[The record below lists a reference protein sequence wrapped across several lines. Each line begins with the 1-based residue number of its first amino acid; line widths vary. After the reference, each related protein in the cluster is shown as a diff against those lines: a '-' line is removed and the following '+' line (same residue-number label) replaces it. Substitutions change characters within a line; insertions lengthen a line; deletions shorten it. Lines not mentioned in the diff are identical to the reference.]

1 LTVDPGLAQFDSPL
15 ALQYYADV
23 SARVSAV
30 PGVNGVTWAVNTA
43 LSSDRDRESATLSGY
58 TPSPNELVML
68 ERNAVGPRYHEV
80 FGIPL
85 VAGRGFDERDVDGSP
100 LVAIINE
107 TAAKRYFAGRSAIGA
122 YVTMGNRSMQV
133 VGVSRDTKNH
143 ELSEAP
149 SPYVYMPLLQLSGN
163 GVGAPTLVV
172 RVQADGFRSTRS
184 IVDAARSAN
193 TAVPVFDVATMTQR
207 LRSVLAPQLVG
218 AGLLGAFGVLAL
230 IVAAIGIYG
239 VVAYAVSQRTR
250 EIGIRMALG
259 ARSASV
265 LGLVVRGNVAFVA
278 VGIPIGIALGLML
291 ARAMARFLYG
301 IRPTDP
307 LTVAVTSFTILVVG
321 ALAAFVPARRAVRID
336 PLIALRSDD

>member
-1 LTVDPGLAQFDSPL
+1 
-15 ALQYYADV
+15 
-23 SARVSAV
+23 
-30 PGVNGVTWAVNTA
+30 
-43 LSSDRDRESATLSGY
+43 
-58 TPSPNELVML
+58 
-68 ERNAVGPRYHEV
+68 
-80 FGIPL
+80 
-85 VAGRGFDERDVDGSP
+85 
-100 LVAIINE
+100 VAIINE
-107 TAAKRYFAGRSAIGA
+107 TAAKRYFAGRSAIGG
-122 YVTMGNRSMQV
+122 YVTMGKRSMQI

-143 ELSEAP
+143 ELSETP
-149 SPYVYMPLLQLSGN
+149 SPYIYMPLLQLSEN
-163 GVGAPTLVV
+163 AVGALTLVV
-172 RVQADGFRSTRS
+172 RVKDGFRSTRS

-193 TAVPVFDVATMTQR
+193 PAVPIFDVATMSQR
-207 LRSVLAPQLVG
+207 LHFVLAPQLVG
-218 AGLLGAFGVLAL
+218 AWLLGSFGVLAL

-259 ARSASV
+259 ARAASV

-301 IRPTDP
+301 LRPTDP
-307 LTVAVTSFTILVVG
+307 LTFAVTSFTILAVG